1 MMLKYLVFLVIEEG
15 SWACCARRGLLIGHA
30 GLHEKSTKFPC
41 IHTAV
46 HTQPWADLE
55 LFLAVA
61 ESGSFS
67 SAARRLRV
75 TQPTV
80 SRRVQALE
88 AALGLPLFRR
98 DADGAHLTAAGERLL
113 PSAQQ
118 MSRWANELGRAAAD
132 VSNEPEGVVRIA
144 TAPGLAHDFFVPFAR
159 DLRKR
164 LPDVT
169 LEILAGIET
178 IDLSRGQAEIA
189 LRSRRPTQPDLTCVA
204 RIAVRLGVFVLE
216 TLRAKTHA
224 SAHPRR
230 RRLGDLVIAAR
241 APHTA
246 PGARGVDPGFRPSFA
261 SNDFVVQRRA
271 VAEGLGAMILP
282 ATQHADDPYPP
293 LVELPLELPLPEGE
307 LFIVC
312 AKSMRARAT
321 GRERDR
327 LLVRAPG
334 DDRGR
339 EARTARE

>member
-1 MMLKYLVFLVIEEG
+1 
-15 SWACCARRGLLIGHA
+15 
-30 GLHEKSTKFPC
+30 
-41 IHTAV
+41 V

-204 RIAVRLGVFVLE
+204 RIAVRLGVFASKRYARKLTPPLTPADVDWVTWSSPLE
-216 TLRAKTHA
+216 HLT
-224 SAHPRR
+224 PRPE
-230 RRLGDLVIAAR
+230 LEALI
-241 APHTA
+241 
-246 PGARGVDPGFRPSFA
+246 PGFRPSFA

-312 AKSMRARAT
+312 AKTMRAVPRVASVIGFLCERLET
-321 GRERDR
+321 IEGVKLERREK
-327 LLVRAPG
+327 
-334 DDRGR
+334 
-339 EARTARE
+339 

>member
-1 MMLKYLVFLVIEEG
+1 
-15 SWACCARRGLLIGHA
+15 
-30 GLHEKSTKFPC
+30 
-41 IHTAV
+41 V

-88 AALGLPLFRR
+88 AALGVPLFRR

-132 VSNEPEGVVRIA
+132 VSSQPEGVVRVA
-144 TAPGLAHDFFVPFAR
+144 TAPGLAHDLLVPFAR

-169 LEILAGIET
+169 LELLTGIET

-189 LRSRRPTQPDLTCVA
+189 LRSRRPTQPDLTSVA
-204 RIAVRLGVFVLE
+204 RIAVRLGVFAAKRYARKLTPPLRPSDVDWITWSAPLE
-216 TLRAKTHA
+216 HL
-224 SAHPRR
+224 SPRPE
-230 RRLGDLVIAAR
+230 LEALI
-241 APHTA
+241 
-246 PGARGVDPGFRPSFA
+246 PGFRPAFA

-282 ATQHADDPYPP
+282 ATRDADEPYAP
-293 LVELPLELPLPEGE
+293 LVELPLDLPLPEGE

-312 AKSMRARAT
+312 AKAMRSVPRVESVL
-321 GRERDR
+321 GLLCER
-327 LLVRAPG
+327 L
-334 DDRGR
+334 
-339 EARTARE
+339 EAVEGVKLERSGK